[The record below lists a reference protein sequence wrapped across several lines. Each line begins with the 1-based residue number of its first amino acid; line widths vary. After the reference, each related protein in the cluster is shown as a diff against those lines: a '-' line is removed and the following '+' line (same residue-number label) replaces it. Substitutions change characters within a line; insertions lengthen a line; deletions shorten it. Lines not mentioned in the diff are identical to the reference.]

1 MNKNKICQYCGNALV
16 GAGEFCSECGKK
28 NEPDLIL
35 YCENCGCLLDED
47 SSFCENCGTLLKQCD
62 DTQTMIAETN
72 TLSPNRDGLFNK
84 IAKRIAILLLFVAV
98 FMGIGASI
106 YYEVID
112 FQSLKEFVRSV
123 GLEPVE
129 QADEIDTVEEV
140 DTVNEVDMVEVDN
153 TNEVTVKKIEEQ
165 AIETE
170 ESETLEDSVV
180 LVVPEEEKEIPTIV
194 METGISYTM
203 ASSYL
208 VEYFDETGIIMHNA
222 ELTLDGD
229 VSTAWAEDV
238 ELEGA
243 GEWLQ
248 YVFDDSYTINGIEI
262 YGGYGKN
269 ETQYYK
275 NNRLKD
281 IKIYFSDGTVIEYT
295 LSDDYGVF
303 HIIELDAEVI
313 SEYVKIEIVS
323 VYKGNTYDDTCIS
336 EVAFY

>member
-1 MNKNKICQYCGNALV
+1 MNINKMCQYCGKALNDE
-16 GAGEFCSECGKK
+16 GEFCSECGKK
-28 NEPDLIL
+28 NEPELTL
-35 YCENCGCLLDED
+35 YCENCGCLIDED
-47 SSFCENCGTLLKQCD
+47 NSFCENCGAPLKQCD
-62 DTQTMIAETN
+62 DIQTMIGTTN
-72 TLSPNRDGLFNK
+72 NLSPKRDRLFGK
-84 IAKRIAILLLFVAV
+84 IVKRITILLLIVV
-98 FMGIGASI
+98 FFIGIGASI

-123 GLEPVE
+123 GLELVE
-129 QADEIDTVEEV
+129 QEDEVDTAEEV
-140 DTVNEVDMVEVDN
+140 DTVSEVDMAGVEN
-153 TNEVTVKKIEEQ
+153 TDEVIVKKIEEQ
-165 AIETE
+165 AVETE
-170 ESETLEDSVV
+170 ESEILEDSAVMI
-180 LVVPEEEKEIPTIV
+180 VPEEEKEISTIV

-229 VSTAWAEDV
+229 VSTAWSEDV
-238 ELEGA
+238 ELEGV

-262 YGGYGKN
+262 YGGYGKS